1 MVLYILLHW
10 TTKPIGHKDNIGN
23 QLMTLHFIVLFAVH
37 SLTGV
42 VDVAPR
48 PSYGRVECVFFP
60 PRSRAHPR
68 ETHLIIRSPSS
79 FTAPSMVEFTAN
91 AVAATPETIWRT
103 CIESMKWESWD
114 PDLRE
119 VRDISGTGLCVEGTT
134 CIFCMKDGQDLAI
147 KLTNVI
153 INESVD
159 FNGSFMNGLLRAE
172 GKVRIMPNANAD
184 SSLSSTS
191 QIKYSFELLG
201 VVGMLAMMFK
211 KNEVVDGTRVGLDNM
226 VRMSAEAQR
235 GK

>member
-1 MVLYILLHW
+1 MGACVRQSSRLVPASFALIPNLIKHHIIEES
-10 TTKPIGHKDNIGN
+10 IGLIDY
-23 QLMTLHFIVLFAVH
+23 LFYH
-37 SLTGV
+37 GLSFY
-42 VDVAPR
+42 AP
-48 PSYGRVECVFFP
+48 
-60 PRSRAHPR
+60 
-68 ETHLIIRSPSS
+68 
-79 FTAPSMVEFTAN
+79 MVEFTAN

-114 PDLRE
+114 RDLRE
-119 VRDISGTGLCVEGTT
+119 VCDVSGTGLCMEGTT
-134 CIFCMKDGQDLAI
+134 CTFCMKDGQDLAI

-226 VRMSAEAQR
+226 VRMSEEAQR

>member
-1 MVLYILLHW
+1 MVASPASCH
-10 TTKPIGHKDNIGN
+10 TCS
-23 QLMTLHFIVLFAVH
+23 FIVASEILA
-37 SLTGV
+37 T
-42 VDVAPR
+42 
-48 PSYGRVECVFFP
+48 
-60 PRSRAHPR
+60 
-68 ETHLIIRSPSS
+68 
-79 FTAPSMVEFTAN
+79 MVEFTAH

-103 CIESMKWESWD
+103 CIEPMKWESWD

-119 VRDISGTGLCVEGTT
+119 VRDVSGTGSCMEGTT
-134 CIFCMKDGQDLAI
+134 CIFAMKDGQDLPI

-159 FNGSFMNGLLRAE
+159 FNGSFMNGYLRAE
-172 GKVRIMPNANAD
+172 GKVRIMPNVNNAD

-226 VRMSAEAQR
+226 VRMSEEAQR

>member
-1 MVLYILLHW
+1 
-10 TTKPIGHKDNIGN
+10 
-23 QLMTLHFIVLFAVH
+23 
-37 SLTGV
+37 
-42 VDVAPR
+42 
-48 PSYGRVECVFFP
+48 
-60 PRSRAHPR
+60 
-68 ETHLIIRSPSS
+68 
-79 FTAPSMVEFTAN
+79 MVEFTAH

-103 CIESMKWESWD
+103 CIEPMKWESWD

-119 VRDISGTGLCVEGTT
+119 VRDVSGNGLCMESTT
-134 CIFCMKDGQDLAI
+134 CTFAMKDGQDLPI

-159 FNGSFMNGLLRAE
+159 FNGCFMNGLIRAE

-184 SSLSSTS
+184 SSLSTS

-226 VRMSAEAQR
+226 VRISEEAQR